1 MDFSLIETMRWQPGE
16 GFLRVD
22 QHLRRLSRSA
32 DALGF
37 RQPQDALAR
46 LNAAVEGDQPLRVR
60 LTMSC
65 RGKIDVT
72 VAPFALQ
79 SGDTVWRLRIA
90 ETRLKSDDSLY
101 RHKTSRREP
110 YEAARAEFKLEE
122 ADEVLLL
129 NERGEVCEGT
139 ITILFAEVEEGRFV
153 TPALSS
159 GLLPGVLRAELIR
172 ERKARSEV
180 LRPEDLHFRKLY
192 VGNSLRGLIR
202 AELVEGD
209 A

>member
-1 MDFSLIETMRWQPGE
+1 MDFSLIETMRWQPGD
-16 GFLRVD
+16 GFVRVD
-22 QHLRRLSRSA
+22 QHLRRLARSA

-37 RQPQDALAR
+37 RQPQDPLGK
-46 LNAAVEGDQPLRVR
+46 LKAAAEGETPLRVR
-60 LTMSC
+60 LTMNF
-65 RGKIDVT
+65 RGKIEVT
-72 VAPFALQ
+72 TTPFQ
-79 SGDTVWRLRIA
+79 EQPQDTVWKLRIA
-90 ETRLKSDDSLY
+90 KTRLKSDDSLY

-110 YEAARAEFKLEE
+110 YEAARAEFSPDE

-139 ITILFAEVEEGRFV
+139 ITNVFAEVEEGQFV

-159 GLLPGVLRAELIR
+159 GLLPGILRADLIR

-180 LRPEDLHFRKLY
+180 MRPEDLRFRKLY

>member
-1 MDFSLIETMRWQPGE
+1 MDFSLIETMRWQPGD
-16 GFLRVD
+16 GFVRVE

-37 RQPQDALAR
+37 RQPQDPLAK
-46 LNAAVEGDQPLRVR
+46 LKAAAEGETPLRVR
-60 LTMSC
+60 LTMSF
-65 RGKIDVT
+65 RGKIEVT
-72 VAPFALQ
+72 ATPFQ
-79 SGDTVWRLRIA
+79 EQPQDTVWRLRIA
-90 ETRLKSDDSLY
+90 KTRLKSDDSLY

-110 YEAARAEFKLEE
+110 YEAARAEFSPEE

-139 ITILFAEVEEGRFV
+139 ITNVFAEVEEGQFV

-159 GLLPGVLRAELIR
+159 GLLPGILRADLIR

-180 LRPEDLHFRKLY
+180 MRPEDLRFRKLF